1 MKAKLS
7 VVGRAFLV
15 LLVAWAGTAGPAWA
29 DDNVPPAGAVGSD
42 SGIPVH
48 IIQPSPS
55 QGLGALATAAVDSI
69 DVVQAPTLD
78 MKVLV
83 ILDDRIWVQ
92 GSGGTWTEE
101 GDGGSQMITA
111 YLDILGIPYDVVNVD
126 HRTSTDSD
134 QITEAMLW
142 DGVNHGH
149 YYAIF
154 LSSSSV
160 WWPAPLSEPPEA
172 VGLLEGLS
180 QTEREAIRRYERNF
194 GVRRVT
200 WYAYPEP
207 SAYGLAPQSA
217 TLDDVT
223 VTMTA
228 EGQQVFGYLNP
239 GLSLALTEG
248 YTVLATP
255 APLPGTAVTP
265 LVVDGAGH
273 AIVAIYTPADAG
285 EHLVVTTS
293 SYYPATPPVSL
304 HARLWPYGIINWAT
318 KGVFLGERHLYFTP
332 QPDDVL
338 SHGDRWDPVNHV
350 IVPDDGFRLMPDDLD
365 NLVAWMTA
373 FKGTPNAADFKIE
386 MPFNGEGVL
395 SDLAD
400 DGSLDPAS
408 LSARSATLQD
418 QFVWLNHT
426 YSHMNLDNATFQQTY
441 TEIISNTEVA
451 TQLGFGDYVTTT
463 LLTGEYSG
471 LTNTLA
477 IDAAHSAG
485 IRYLLSNASYPQW
498 ASPTPNT
505 GLLPYP
511 DYSDLLFV
519 PRLANNVFY
528 FASTPEQ
535 EADYYN
541 FVYCPGY
548 NTNPDTTV
556 PCFTYEELLDATTNQ
571 ALGFLL
577 DFNVSATMFHMNNLD
592 RYGAGDATLLG
603 DYVESLYGKY
613 NALYNPNVPIL
624 SPRTQEIGDKMW
636 QRMDYNASGAAGT
649 ILACTHEITLTTT
662 NAATVPVTGITHGGN
677 TEEYAGQPISYID
690 MAAGATVHVPGTAV
704 SGSSTASPTTPG
716 AVTGLVLVAQAD
728 GSRTMSWNPVAG
740 AYGYRIYR
748 GSSAQ
753 TLVAIDA
760 ISGTYFADAEVT
772 TDTTYAVTA
781 IADDCWKQES
791 TATLAS
797 LRPTAVRLT
806 SLDAGAGSALSV
818 ASLLVIPLVG
828 LVLVLGRRR
837 QENRS

>member
-1 MKAKLS
+1 LGVIS
-7 VVGRAFLV
+7 RALLV
-15 LLVAWAGTAGPAWA
+15 LVVAWVGTAGPAWA
-29 DDNVPPAGAVGSD
+29 DDNVPPTGATVGLEE
-42 SGIPVH
+42 GIPLH

-55 QGLGALATAAVDSI
+55 PGLGALATTAWNSI
-69 DVVQAPTLD
+69 DVVPSPTLD
-78 MKVLV
+78 MKLLV

-92 GSGGTWTEE
+92 ASGGTWSEE

-126 HRTSTDSD
+126 HRTSTDPD

-154 LSSSSV
+154 LSSSAV

-180 QTEREAIRRYERNF
+180 QTERDAIRRYERNF

-223 VTMTA
+223 VTMTT

-239 GLSLALTEG
+239 SLSLALTEG

-255 APLPGTAVTP
+255 APGAAVTP

-273 AIVAIYTPADAG
+273 AIVAIYAPADAG

-395 SDLAD
+395 SDLQ
-400 DGSLDPAS
+400 GGTLNPAS
-408 LSARSATLQD
+408 LSARAAALQA

-426 YSHMNLDNATFQQTY
+426 YSHMNLDSATFEQTY
-441 TEIISNTEVA
+441 TEIVSNTEVA
-451 TQLGFGDYVTTT
+451 AQLGFTDYVPTT

-477 IDAAHSAG
+477 IDAAYTAG

-511 DYSDLLFV
+511 AYADLLFV
-519 PRLANNVFY
+519 PRLANNIFY
-528 FASTPEQ
+528 FASTPAQ

-541 FVYCPGY
+541 HVYCPQY
-548 NTNPDTTV
+548 AADPLNTP
-556 PCFTYEELLDATTNQ
+556 PCFTYEDLLDATTNQ

-592 RYGAGDATLLG
+592 RYGAGNATLLG

-613 NALYNPNVPIL
+613 NALYNQTVPIL

-649 ILACTHEITLTTT
+649 IVACTNEITLTTT
-662 NAATVPVTGITHGGN
+662 NAATVPVTGITHGDN
-677 TEEYAGQPISYID
+677 TEEYAGQPISYLD
-690 MAAGATVHVPGTAV
+690 MAAGETLVIPAGSIGALAT
-704 SGSSTASPTTPG
+704 SSPTTPDP
-716 AVTGLVLVAQAD
+716 VTGLVLVAQPD
-728 GSRTMSWNPVAG
+728 GRRTMSWNPVAG

-760 ISGTYFADAEVT
+760 ISGTYFEDIEVT